1 MEFVL
6 TEEAVEQINRVLDE
20 DLLGSGATCTL
31 LVDRSGY
38 LIANRG
44 DPSGLDVVALAALSA
59 ANYGVTEEIAR
70 LVGEDNFSLL
80 FHKGKNENIHYTKV
94 GEDFFLITLFAKEV
108 SLGLMRLKTAKVKN
122 ELLPVLLDAEA

>member
-6 TEEAVEQINRVLDE
+6 SEEAVGRITRVLDD
-20 DLLGSGATCTL
+20 DLLSAGASCAL

-44 DPSGLDVVALAALSA
+44 DPAGMDVVSLAALSA

-80 FHKGKNENIHYTKV
+80 FHKGKNESIHYTKI
-94 GEDFFLITLFAKEV
+94 GDDFFLITLFNKDV
-108 SLGLMRLKTAKVKN
+108 SLGLMRLKTTKVKRD
-122 ELLPVLLDAEA
+122 LLPILGVEE

>member
-1 MEFVL
+1 MDFVL
-6 TEEAVEQINRVLDE
+6 TEEAVSKISSCLDTN
-20 DLLGSGATCTL
+20 LLEAGASCAL

-44 DPSGLDVVALAALSA
+44 DPAGLDVTSLAALSA

-80 FHKGKNENIHYTKV
+80 FHKGKNENVHYTKV
-94 GEDFFLITLFAKEV
+94 GNDFFLITIFDKDT
-108 SLGLMRLKTAKVKN
+108 SLGLMRLKTAKVTR
-122 ELLPVLLDAEA
+122 EILPYLGEEV

>member
-6 TEEAVEQINRVLDE
+6 SEKTLQLIDGALDE
-20 DLLGSGATCTL
+20 DLLSSGATCTL

-44 DPSGLDVVALAALSA
+44 DPTNIDVVALAALSA

-80 FHKGKNENIHYTKV
+80 FHKGSTENIHYTKI
-94 GEDFFLITLFAKEV
+94 GDDFFLITLFNKDV
-108 SLGLMRLKTAKVKN
+108 SLGLMRLKTAKVKSH
-122 ELLPVLLDAEA
+122 LLPILQEDN

>member
-6 TEEAVEQINRVLDE
+6 TEEAVEHIVRVLDE
-20 DLLGSGATCTL
+20 DLLNSGASCAL

-59 ANYGVTEEIAR
+59 ANYGVTEEIAK

-94 GEDFFLITLFAKEV
+94 GEDFFLITLFNKDV
-108 SLGLMRLKTAKVKN
+108 SLGLMRLKTAKAKN
-122 ELLPVLLDAEA
+122 DLIPMLSGEA

>member
-6 TEEAVEQINRVLDE
+6 SEKTLQEIDKVLDE
-20 DLLGSGATCTL
+20 DLLSSGASCAM

-44 DPSGLDVVALAALSA
+44 DPSEMDVVALAALSA

-80 FHKGKNENIHYTKV
+80 FHKGKNENIHYTKI
-94 GEDFFLITLFAKEV
+94 GDDFFLITLFAKDV
-108 SLGLMRLKTAKVKN
+108 SLGLMRLKTAKVKTQLAP
-122 ELLPVLLDAEA
+122 LLREDI

>member
-6 TEEAVEQINRVLDE
+6 SEKTLQVIDGVIDE
-20 DLLGSGATCTL
+20 DLLSSGATCAL

-44 DPSGLDVVALAALSA
+44 YPSDIDVVALAALSA

-80 FHKGKNENIHYTKV
+80 FHKGATENIHYTKI
-94 GEDFFLITLFAKEV
+94 GDDFFLITLFNKDV
-108 SLGLMRLKTAKVKN
+108 SLGLMRLKTAKVKSH
-122 ELLPVLLDAEA
+122 LLPILQEDN

>member
-1 MEFVL
+1 MEFIL
-6 TEEAVEQINRVLDE
+6 TEEAVARISYTLDTN
-20 DLLGSGATCTL
+20 LLEAGASCAL

-44 DPSGLDVVALAALSA
+44 DPAGLDVTSLAALSA

-80 FHKGKNENIHYTKV
+80 FHKGKNENVHYSKV
-94 GEDFFLITLFAKEV
+94 GDDFFLITIFDRDT
-108 SLGLMRLKTAKVKN
+108 SLGLMRLKTAKVTRD
-122 ELLPVLLDAEA
+122 LLPILGQEA

>member
-6 TEEAVEQINRVLDE
+6 SEKALHQIDRVLDE
-20 DLLGSGATCTL
+20 DLLRAGATCAL

-44 DPSGLDVVALAALSA
+44 DPTDLDVVALAALSA

-80 FHKGKNENIHYTKV
+80 FHKGKNENIHYTKI
-94 GEDFFLITLFAKEV
+94 GNDFFLITLFAKDV
-108 SLGLMRLKTAKVKN
+108 SLGLMRLKTAKVKSH
-122 ELLPVLLDAEA
+122 LLPILSEEV

>member
-1 MEFVL
+1 MDFIL
-6 TEEAVEQINRVLDE
+6 TEEAVAYISAILDNN
-20 DLLGSGATCTL
+20 LLEAGASCAL
-31 LVDRSGY
+31 LVDRSGN

-80 FHKGKNENIHYTKV
+80 FHKGKNENVHYSKV
-94 GEDFFLITLFAKEV
+94 GEDFFLITIFNKDT
-108 SLGLMRLKTAKVKN
+108 SLGLMRLKTAKVARD
-122 ELLPVLLDAEA
+122 LMPIFRGGA

>member
-6 TEEAVEQINRVLDE
+6 SEKTLQVIDGVLDE
-20 DLLGSGATCTL
+20 DLLSSGATCAL

-44 DPSGLDVVALAALSA
+44 DPSDIDVVALAALSA

-80 FHKGKNENIHYTKV
+80 FHKGATENIHYTKI
-94 GEDFFLITLFAKEV
+94 GDDFFLITLFNKDV
-108 SLGLMRLKTAKVKN
+108 SLGLMRLKTAKVKSH
-122 ELLPVLLDAEA
+122 LLPILQEDN

>member
-1 MEFVL
+1 MEFIL
-6 TEEAVEQINRVLDE
+6 TEEAVDRIHRVLDD
-20 DLLGSGATCTL
+20 DLLRSGASCAL

-38 LIANRG
+38 LLANRG

-80 FHKGKNENIHYTKV
+80 FHKGKNENIHYTKI
-94 GEDFFLITLFAKEV
+94 GDDFFLITLFGRDA
-108 SLGLMRLKTAKVKN
+108 SLGLMRLKTAKAKS
-122 ELLPVLLDAEA
+122 ELLPILIGEA

>member
-6 TEEAVEQINRVLDE
+6 SEKTLQVIDGVLDE
-20 DLLGSGATCTL
+20 DLLSSGATCAL

-44 DPSGLDVVALAALSA
+44 DPSDIDVVALAALSA

-80 FHKGKNENIHYTKV
+80 FHKGATQNIHYTKI
-94 GEDFFLITLFAKEV
+94 GDDFFLITLFNKDV
-108 SLGLMRLKTAKVKN
+108 SLGLMRLKTAKVKSH
-122 ELLPVLLDAEA
+122 LLPILQEDN

>member
-6 TEEAVEQINRVLDE
+6 SEEAIGQISQVLDE
-20 DLLGSGATCTL
+20 DLLGSGASCAL

-44 DPSGLDVVALAALSA
+44 DPAGMDVIALAALSA

-94 GEDFFLITLFAKEV
+94 GDDFFLITLFTRDV
-108 SLGLMRLKTAKVKN
+108 SLGLMRLKTAKAKG
-122 ELLPVLLDAEA
+122 ELLPILTSGEA

>member
-6 TEEAVEQINRVLDE
+6 TEEAVARISHTLDHN
-20 DLLGSGATCTL
+20 LLDAGASCAL

-44 DPSGLDVVALAALSA
+44 DPAGLDVTSLAALSA

-80 FHKGKNENIHYTKV
+80 FHKGKNENVHYSKV
-94 GEDFFLITLFAKEV
+94 GDDFFLITIFDKDT
-108 SLGLMRLKTAKVKN
+108 SLGLMRLKTAKVTRD
-122 ELLPVLLDAEA
+122 LLPVLNGGKQ

>member
-6 TEEAVEQINRVLDE
+6 SEKTLQVIDGVIDE
-20 DLLGSGATCTL
+20 DLLSSGATCAL

-44 DPSGLDVVALAALSA
+44 DPSDIDVVALAALSA

-80 FHKGKNENIHYTKV
+80 FHKGATENIHYTKI
-94 GEDFFLITLFAKEV
+94 GDDFFLITLFNKDV
-108 SLGLMRLKTAKVKN
+108 SLGLMRLKTAKVKSH
-122 ELLPVLLDAEA
+122 LLPILQEDN

>member
-6 TEEAVEQINRVLDE
+6 SEEAVDHISRVLDE
-20 DLLGSGATCTL
+20 DLLHSGASCAL

-44 DPSGLDVVALAALSA
+44 DPCGMDVVALAALSA

-94 GEDFFLITLFAKEV
+94 GDDFFLITLFNKDV
-108 SLGLMRLKTAKVKN
+108 SLGLMRLKTSKAKS
-122 ELLPVLLDAEA
+122 ELIPLLTGEV